1 MRVDLQAPSRPILK
15 MLRDARHDDK
25 DEEKEKKMA
34 SGGRA
39 CALISQRCLVGLSL
53 TIWPQSLQTF

>member
-34 SGGRA
+34 SGGRDSA
-39 CALISQRCLVGLSL
+39 ALPCRAKL
-53 TIWPQSLQTF
+53 TLLLQNLRTF